1 MHRGDGDSYL
11 LRVLVSI
18 DQLGN
23 TIAGGNPDI
32 TISAR
37 TGYFAN
43 VKKTRLRVWWQ
54 CMEAIIDFAFEP
66 IDGPR
71 HCLSAYLNDEEAGR
85 HREGSDNARALLGLL
100 IVIFC
105 VPIAIITRMWV
116 VVVPGSKFR
125 PTDKDDI

>member
-1 MHRGDGDSYL
+1 MHRGDRDSYI

-43 VKKTRLRVWWQ
+43 VKKTRLRIWWQ
-54 CMEAIIDFAFEP
+54 CMEKIIDFAFEP

-71 HCLSAYLNDEEAGR
+71 HCYKAYKNDEEDGK
-85 HREGSDNARALLGLL
+85 HREGSDIARALLGLL
-100 IVIFC
+100 VTVFC
-105 VPIAIITRMWV
+105 FPIAIITRIWV
-116 VVVPGSKFR
+116 LVVPSSTYQ
-125 PTDKDDI
+125 PAHQEIS